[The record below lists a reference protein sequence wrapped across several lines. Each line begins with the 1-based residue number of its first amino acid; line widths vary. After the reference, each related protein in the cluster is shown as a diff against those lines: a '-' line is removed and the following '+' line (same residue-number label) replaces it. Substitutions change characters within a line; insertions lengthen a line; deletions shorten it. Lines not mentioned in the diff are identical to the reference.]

1 MKAYKGFNKGMTC
14 RGFQFEEGKEYHTE
28 SAKLCQSG
36 FHACENPLDC
46 FSYYTPGQSVYHEV
60 ELDEVSE
67 QRGDDTKICGKTIKI
82 GAKLDVAKICSLHF
96 EYVKAHTTHEV
107 KADDEKSASAGFR
120 GSASA
125 GESGSASAGNYG
137 SASAGNY
144 GSASAGFR
152 GSASA
157 GNYGSASAGESGSA
171 SAGESGSASAGI
183 RGSASAGNYGSASAG
198 NYGSASAGNRGSA
211 SAGESGSASAGN
223 YGRCVSGRESSVG
236 VSGVAV
242 ARGNNCRVKGGAGSV
257 LVIVEQKKHN
267 YEIAQFKT
275 VFVDGKTIKAD
286 TWYKLENGEFVE
298 AEA

>member
-1 MKAYKGFNKGMTC
+1 MKAYKGFNKDMTC

-28 SAKLCQSG
+28 SAELCQSG

-46 FSYYTPGQSVYHEV
+46 FGYYAPGQSEYHEV

-107 KADDEKSASAGFR
+107 KAGDNKQASAG
-120 GSASA
+120 
-125 GESGSASAGNYG
+125 Y
-137 SASAGNY
+137 
-144 GSASAGFR
+144 
-152 GSASA
+152 
-157 GNYGSASAGESGSA
+157 
-171 SAGESGSASAGI
+171 

-198 NYGSASAGNRGSA
+198 NY
-211 SAGESGSASAGN
+211 GSASAGN

-257 LVIVEQKKHN
+257 LVIVEEKKDN

-275 VFVDGKTIKAD
+275 VFVDGETIKAD

>member
-1 MKAYKGFNKGMTC
+1 MKAYKGFNKDMTC

-28 SAKLCQSG
+28 SAELCQSG

-46 FSYYTPGQSVYHEV
+46 FGYYAPGQSVYREV

-67 QRGDDTKICGKTIKI
+67 QRGDDTKVCGKTIKI

-107 KADDEKSASAGFR
+107 KAGDNEQASAG
-120 GSASA
+120 
-125 GESGSASAGNYG
+125 Y
-137 SASAGNY
+137 
-144 GSASAGFR
+144 R

-171 SAGESGSASAGI
+171 SAGY
-183 RGSASAGNYGSASAG
+183 RGSASAGYR
-198 NYGSASAGNRGSA
+198 GSASAGNRGSA

>member
-120 GSASA
+120 
-125 GESGSASAGNYG
+125 
-137 SASAGNY
+137 
-144 GSASAGFR
+144 
-152 GSASA
+152 
-157 GNYGSASAGESGSA
+157 GSASAGESGSA

>member
-1 MKAYKGFNKGMTC
+1 MKAYKGFNKDMTC

-28 SAKLCQSG
+28 SAELCQSG

-46 FSYYTPGQSVYHEV
+46 FGYYAPGQSVYREV

-67 QRGDDTKICGKTIKI
+67 QRGDDTKVCGKTIKI

-107 KADDEKSASAGFR
+107 KAGDNEQASAG
-120 GSASA
+120 
-125 GESGSASAGNYG
+125 Y
-137 SASAGNY
+137 
-144 GSASAGFR
+144 R

-157 GNYGSASAGESGSA
+157 GNY
-171 SAGESGSASAGI
+171 
-183 RGSASAGNYGSASAG
+183 
-198 NYGSASAGNRGSA
+198 GSA